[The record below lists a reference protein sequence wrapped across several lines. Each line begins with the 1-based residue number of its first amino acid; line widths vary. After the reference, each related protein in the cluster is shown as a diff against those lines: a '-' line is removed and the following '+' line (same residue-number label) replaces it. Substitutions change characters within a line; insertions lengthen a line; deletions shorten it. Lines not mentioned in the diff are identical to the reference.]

1 MTLIE
6 KKVNILKISMKLG
19 LYIFV
24 SILLLETI
32 SMLYLHNHVI
42 QSRINQELESLKSR
56 GNSHRDVLELTYSDA
71 TLEHIGLME
80 SHTDTDVVI
89 TNEAG
94 DIILSSENVNS
105 GMKKILQKEL
115 PQVPRKGS
123 IIQASWK
130 DERYIATVT
139 SFNSEHAIEG
149 YIYMFKNTREVE
161 ELISQLN
168 KHFLFATILL
178 LFFMLIIIYFLSKA
192 LTRPLIVMKEAT
204 TKLSEGNFSV
214 TVPVRSHDELG
225 ELAQSIQS
233 LADELNYLKK
243 ERNEFLAS
251 ISHELRTP
259 LTYIKGYADIVRRK
273 DLDASE
279 RSSYLEIIHDESQRL
294 NGLLNELFN
303 MAKMDLHTFTISKE
317 TVRLSSLLQSI
328 QEKVLPSFNNKKMQL
343 HLECSEDLF
352 IKIDPARFEQIM
364 LNLLDN
370 ALKYSNENTVTTIK
384 AKRFPGS
391 ISISIIDQ
399 GMGIPAEDV
408 PHIFDRLFRV
418 EKSRARDTG
427 GFGLGLSIVKQL
439 VEVQGGSISV
449 TSKLDQGTCFTI
461 IFKGDR

>member
-1 MTLIE
+1 M
-6 KKVNILKISMKLG
+6 NILKISMKLG